1 MEYAVGENVVHP
13 AHGAGTIVDIQ
24 EHEIIEGL
32 TRYYVIEFDVNNL
45 TVSVPVRRTKQI
57 GLRAVMTEEKFT
69 QVINTLSKRP
79 KQLPKDYKERRAL
92 LAGLIQSG
100 LPLKVAEAL
109 RELVW
114 RREDKHLTVA
124 DSRMLDQARTMLV
137 HEMALATDTDL
148 PVIEAAIDDALTEAV
163 AKCMAAAA
171 AEKTH

>member
-100 LPLKVAEAL
+100 PQLGHGQLVVAAY
-109 RELVW
+109 
-114 RREDKHLTVA
+114 
-124 DSRMLDQARTMLV
+124 V
-137 HEMALATDTDL
+137 HTPQQRD
-148 PVIEAAIDDALTEAV
+148 PRGQAV
-163 AKCMAAAA
+163 ATTRPCTPPNPLGSSSASGSS
-171 AEKTH
+171 